1 MTNEWKLI
9 NASLP
14 LRDEAHLYTLT
25 VRDGIWTEIAPQP
38 AVAAV
43 PDALPIDELSG
54 SPANGSVVDLGGKVL
69 LPGLVDAHMHLDKSF
84 CLPQVGNVS
93 GTLEEAVSNYSNAVP
108 AFSKEEIKARIIRS
122 ALQAASFGTT
132 AIRTHLDYHVRWGAD
147 VALRT
152 IEAALEAQAEL
163 KPYVKLEL
171 FPLAPMFRFA
181 EGHLDILEE
190 TLRMGVTG
198 VGTAAHMSATA
209 EADIDQLFK
218 FAEKYDMP
226 LDFHTDESD
235 DPAKRTVSHIA
246 KRTIDYGWSGRVTV
260 DHLCSLAAMN
270 DMDAGTLIEQ
280 MAAAELHAVTL
291 PGANL
296 YLQGRRDSF
305 PVRRGVT
312 RVKDLLAAGITLATA
327 SDNIHDPFHPFGRGD
342 LLQIGLITA
351 YAAHMGRPA
360 DLRTILR
367 MITEIPATILGLQG
381 YGVELGHDAD
391 FVIFDGSTPEELFT
405 MVPERRWVFRG
416 GGWLKLPAKRTG
428 FQLPELDRKWAAAAD
443 KLAFGTPA
451 AAARA

>member
-9 NASLP
+9 NVSLP
-14 LRDEAHLYTLT
+14 LRDESHLYALT
-25 VRDGIWTEIAPQP
+25 IRDGIWTEITAQP
-38 AVAAV
+38 AAADLPGAV
-43 PDALPIDELSG
+43 PIDEATG
-54 SPANGSVVDLGGKVL
+54 NAAGGTVIDLGGNVL
-69 LPGLVDAHMHLDKSF
+69 LPGLVDAHMHLDKAFS
-84 CLPQVGNVS
+84 LPQVGNVS
-93 GTLEEAVSNYSNAVP
+93 GTLDEAVNNYANAVH

-122 ALQAASFGTT
+122 ALQAVSYGTT
-132 AIRTHLDYHVRWGAD
+132 AIRTHLDYHVRWGAE

-163 KPYVKLEL
+163 APYVKLEL

-181 EGHLDILEE
+181 PGDLNILEE

-198 VGTAAHMSATA
+198 VGTAAHMSQTA
-209 EADIDQLFK
+209 EADIDKLFEFAAK
-218 FAEKYDMP
+218 FDMP

-235 DPAKRTVSHIA
+235 DPNMRTVSHIA
-246 KRTIDYGWSGRVTV
+246 RRTIDYEWSGRVTV

-270 DMDAGTLIEQ
+270 DMDAGMLIEQ
-280 MAAAELHAVTL
+280 MAAAKLHAVTL

-312 RVKDLLAAGITLATA
+312 RVKELLAAGITLATA

-367 MITEIPATILGLQG
+367 MMTEIPAAILRLEG
-381 YGVELGHDAD
+381 YGVEVGNDAD
-391 FVIFDGSTPEELFT
+391 FVVFDGSTPEELFT

-416 GGWLKLPAKRTG
+416 GGWLKLAAGRRG
-428 FQLPELDRKWAAAAD
+428 FQLPELDRKLKGAAE

-451 AAARA
+451 AASRA

>member
-14 LRDEAHLYTLT
+14 LRDEAHLYALT
-25 VRDGIWTEIAPQP
+25 VRDGLWTD
-38 AVAAV
+38 VAAQPGTADV
-43 PDALPIDELSG
+43 PGAVPIDELAG
-54 SPANGSVVDLGGKVL
+54 APAAGTVVDLGGKVL

-84 CLPQVGNVS
+84 CLPQVGNAS
-93 GTLEEAVSNYSNAVP
+93 GTLEEAVSNYSNAVH
-108 AFSKEEIKARIIRS
+108 AFSKDEIKARIIRS
-122 ALQAASFGTT
+122 ALQAVAFGTT
-132 AIRTHLDYHVRWGAD
+132 AIRTHLDFHVRWGAD

-171 FPLAPMFRFA
+171 FPLAPMFRFEA
-181 EGHLDILEE
+181 GHLDVLEE

-198 VGTAAHMSATA
+198 VGTAAHMSATW
-209 EADIDQLFK
+209 ESDIDTLFGL
-218 FAEKYDMP
+218 AQKYDLP

-235 DPAKRTVSHIA
+235 DPMKRTVAHIA
-246 KRTIDYGWSGRVTV
+246 QRTIDCGWSGRVTV

-270 DMDAGTLIEQ
+270 DADAGMLIER
-280 MAAAELHAVTL
+280 MAAAKLYAVTL

-296 YLQGRRDSF
+296 YLQGRRDGF

-312 RVKDLLAAGITLATA
+312 RVKDLLSAGIALATA

-367 MITEIPATILGLQG
+367 MITEIPASILGLEG
-381 YGVELGHDAD
+381 YGVEAGNDAD
-391 FVIFDGSTPEELFT
+391 FVVFDGATPEELFT

-416 GGWLKLPAKRTG
+416 GRWLKLAAKRSG
-428 FQLPELDRKWAAAAD
+428 FALPELDRRLGEAAER
-443 KLAFGTPA
+443 LAFGTPA
-451 AAARA
+451 AVAKA